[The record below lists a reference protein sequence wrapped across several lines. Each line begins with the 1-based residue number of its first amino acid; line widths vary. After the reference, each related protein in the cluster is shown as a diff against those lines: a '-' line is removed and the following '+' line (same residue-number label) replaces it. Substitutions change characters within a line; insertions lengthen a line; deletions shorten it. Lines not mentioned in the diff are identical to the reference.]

1 MERQL
6 MKPDISFGT
15 SEVLL
20 LCGTALLIQDIFAIG
35 LTTLVLGFMGSMA
48 RASIKLAAAQEEAKA
63 KQELMSKVNNVGED
77 FGAAVGSFLTALANS
92 KNQDG
97 TVH

>member
-1 MERQL
+1 MNTE
-6 MKPDISFGT
+6 INFGT
-15 SEVLL
+15 PEVLL

-35 LTTLVLGFMGSMA
+35 LTLLILGFTASMA
-48 RASIKLAAAQEEAKA
+48 RASLKIAAAQEEAKA